1 MLKFEHIGIA
11 VKNIEK
17 GIKIWEGIFGLK
29 NVGAIYE
36 LPLQMV
42 KVALLDAGGV
52 KIELLEPIGEESPI
66 AKFLK
71 KRGEGLHHICF
82 EVRDIETILSALKKK
97 EVKLIDESPR
107 QGAFSRKVVFLHP
120 SSSQGVLVEL
130 CEK

>member
-1 MLKFEHIGIA
+1 
-11 VKNIEK
+11 
-17 GIKIWEGIFGLK
+17 
-29 NVGAIYE
+29 
-36 LPLQMV
+36 MV